1 MKEHAGKIRAD
12 PNLGPKRRRYFEK
25 MLAAAE
31 AQDLRRWAHVSVE
44 QDRHTCHIWS
54 NQFDLA
60 FHRIGPRKWVTDAV
74 PVGPCRIVEVWE
86 MTAADKEAHSL
97 TIVVT
102 TVSIGKAGVPLCPST
117 IREVE
122 DRNPLSTDS
131 DKKEY
136 EPQPSCDFIAPMP
149 WH

>member
-1 MKEHAGKIRAD
+1 M
-12 PNLGPKRRRYFEK
+12 
-25 MLAAAE
+25 
-31 AQDLRRWAHVSVE
+31 
-44 QDRHTCHIWS
+44 
-54 NQFDLA
+54 
-60 FHRIGPRKWVTDAV
+60 VTDAV

-136 EPQPSCDFIAPMP
+136 EPRPSCDFIAPMP

>member
-1 MKEHAGKIRAD
+1 SRGPTRQKREFAKVAAEMKEHAGKIRAD

-60 FHRIGPRKWVTDAV
+60 FHRIGLGKWVTDAV

-86 MTAADKEAHSL
+86 MTAADKEAH
-97 TIVVT
+97 T
-102 TVSIGKAGVPLCPST
+102 
-117 IREVE
+117 R
-122 DRNPLSTDS
+122 
-131 DKKEY
+131 
-136 EPQPSCDFIAPMP
+136 
-149 WH
+149 

>member
-1 MKEHAGKIRAD
+1 
-12 PNLGPKRRRYFEK
+12 
-25 MLAAAE
+25 
-31 AQDLRRWAHVSVE
+31 
-44 QDRHTCHIWS
+44 
-54 NQFDLA
+54 
-60 FHRIGPRKWVTDAV
+60 
-74 PVGPCRIVEVWE
+74 
-86 MTAADKEAHSL
+86 
-97 TIVVT
+97 VT
-102 TVSIGKAGVPLCPST
+102 TVSIGKAGVPLCSST